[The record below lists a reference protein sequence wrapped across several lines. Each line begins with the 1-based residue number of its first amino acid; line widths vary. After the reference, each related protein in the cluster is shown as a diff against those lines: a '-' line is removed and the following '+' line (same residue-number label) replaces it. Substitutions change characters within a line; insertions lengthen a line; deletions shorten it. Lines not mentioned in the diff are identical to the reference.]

1 MNQKQSIKVL
11 TVAVIG
17 FAALALPVL
26 ATQPLNVDFAN
37 ETAGGEPKSLVPVV
51 GIWRIENAGGK
62 NALAVDGRQ
71 WKEGQSSAGIAD
83 KARALYG
90 ERYAEFLDRVQ
101 AYAYFPYAVVKDV
114 EDFRDGE
121 ITVRFEGISGRIDQ
135 GAGIL
140 FNLKSNGDYLT
151 VRANCLENNLVLWK
165 FEKGK
170 RSSVKWVRNTPTPSR
185 QWHDLKVRIN
195 GTKVE
200 GYLDGKLYL
209 EHTLAQPVSGRV
221 GLWSKADS
229 YMHFADFKVTPSD

>member
-1 MNQKQSIKVL
+1 MNSNIR
-11 TVAVIG
+11 AVISIV
-17 FAALALPVL
+17 ALVALTLPVL
-26 ATQPLNVDFAN
+26 AALSTKIDFSD
-37 ETAGGEPKSLVPVV
+37 ETVGADPKSLVPVV
-51 GIWRIENAGGK
+51 GVWRIENDAGK
-62 NALAVDGRQ
+62 KVLAVDGRQ

-101 AYAYFPYAVVKDV
+101 AYAYYPYAVVPTV
-114 EDFRDGE
+114 ENFTGGE
-121 ITVRFEGISGRIDQ
+121 ITVRFEGLSGRIDQ

-140 FNLKSNGDYLT
+140 FNLKPNGDYLT
-151 VRANCLENNLVLWK
+151 IRANCLENNLVLWK

-170 RSSVKWVRNTPTPSR
+170 RSSVKWVRNTPTATK
-185 QWHDLKVRIN
+185 QWHELKVRVS

-209 EHTLAQPVSGRV
+209 QDALAQPVSGRI

-229 YMHFADFKVTPSD
+229 YMHFTDYTVATTD